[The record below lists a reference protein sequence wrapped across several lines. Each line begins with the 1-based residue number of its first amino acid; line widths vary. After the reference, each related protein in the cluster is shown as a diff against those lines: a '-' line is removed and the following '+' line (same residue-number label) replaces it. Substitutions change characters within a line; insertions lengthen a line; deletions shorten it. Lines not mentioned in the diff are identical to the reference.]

1 MKYRHHKPARLTPGF
16 SLIELLLASSLSI
29 FLLLGSAQLLIHTHQ
44 TRSRANHHLNSLKLV
59 SARLEALRSCSHDSL
74 ELAEG
79 KSTINI
85 NDESSHQSY
94 QLDWT
99 IKEVSPDIKS
109 VLMECSVLAHPEQK
123 TRVILYISRTLG
135 F

>member
-1 MKYRHHKPARLTPGF
+1 MNNRYHKTDRLTQGF
-16 SLIELLLASSLSI
+16 SLIELLLASSLAI
-29 FLLLGSAQLLIHTHQ
+29 FLLLGSAQLLFHTHQ

-59 SARLEALRSCSHDSL
+59 SARLESLRSCSHDSL
-74 ELAEG
+74 ELSEG

-85 NDESSHQSY
+85 KDESSHRSY

-109 VLMECSVLAHPEQK
+109 ALVECSVLDHPEQK